1 MCVKSHYS
9 KLIVCVC
16 VCVRACG
23 CCCVYVKSTGG
34 VFFYFIIL
42 FDLIVFSLILYLF
55 CCENCVWLL
64 LSLMVNSLITNKGYH
79 LWGGLLFSFVLF
91 ACHVGCGFGY
101 LFIYLFLLSEGNF
114 ILLYLF
120 VGKCEFLRVL
130 FVLSL
135 LKNKMLSF
143 FLPKC

>member
-1 MCVKSHYS
+1 MA
-9 KLIVCVC
+9 IVIFDGQFPYNQQGLSSVGR
-16 VCVRACG
+16 V
-23 CCCVYVKSTGG
+23 T
-34 VFFYFIIL
+34 VFFCFI
-42 FDLIVFSLILYLF
+42 
-55 CCENCVWLL
+55 C
-64 LSLMVNSLITNKGYH
+64 LSCG
-79 LWGGLLFSFVLF
+79 LWFW
-91 ACHVGCGFGY
+91 